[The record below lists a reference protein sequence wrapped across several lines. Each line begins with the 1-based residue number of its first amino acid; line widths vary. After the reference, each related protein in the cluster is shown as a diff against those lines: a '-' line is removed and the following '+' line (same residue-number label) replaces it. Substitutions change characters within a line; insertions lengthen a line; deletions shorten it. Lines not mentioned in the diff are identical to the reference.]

1 MRIKGEMERMKKNN
15 DEYIIIVGCG
25 RLGSHLAGLL
35 SRLRKSVVV
44 IDRDEIAFN
53 RLSQDFSGF
62 TIQADAI
69 EIDTLL
75 QAKIDKADVVVTT
88 TNDDNTNIMIA
99 QIAKSI
105 YKVPKVIARL
115 FEPSRQKV
123 YEELE
128 IETLCP
134 TVLSAIEF
142 KNIIV
147 GKEMEEK

>member
-1 MRIKGEMERMKKNN
+1 MLKIMREMKVVRKISQNR
-15 DEYIIIVGCG
+15 DDYIIIVGCG
-25 RLGSHLAGLL
+25 RLGSHLANLL
-35 SRLRKSVVV
+35 SKARKSVVV
-44 IDRDEIAFN
+44 IDKEEK
-53 RLSQDFSGF
+53 
-62 TIQADAI
+62 ADAI

-75 QAKIDKADVVVTT
+75 KAKIDKADVVVTT

-105 YKVPKVIARL
+105 YGVPKVIARL
-115 FEPSRQKV
+115 FEPARQKI

-134 TVLSAIEF
+134 TVLSALEF

-147 GKEMEEK
+147 GKEMED

>member
-1 MRIKGEMERMKKNN
+1 MKKNN
-15 DEYIIIVGCG
+15 DEYIVIVGCG
-25 RLGSHLAGLL
+25 RLGSHLASLL
-35 SRLRKSVVV
+35 SKARKSVVIV
-44 IDRDEIAFN
+44 DKDEKAFN

-75 QAKIDKADVVVTT
+75 KAKIDKADVVVTT

-99 QIAKSI
+99 QIAKTI

-115 FEPSRQKV
+115 FEPSKQKI

-128 IETLCP
+128 VETLCP
-134 TVLSAIEF
+134 TVLSAVAF
-142 KNIIV
+142 KDIII
-147 GKEMEEK
+147 GKEMEVD

>member
-1 MRIKGEMERMKKNN
+1 MIKNN
-15 DEYIIIVGCG
+15 DEYIVIVGCG
-25 RLGSHLAGLL
+25 RLGSHLASLL
-35 SRLRKSVVV
+35 SKARKSVVI
-44 IDRDEIAFN
+44 IDKDEMAFN
-53 RLSQDFSGF
+53 RLTEEFSGF

-75 QAKIDKADVVVTT
+75 HAKIDKADVVVTT

-105 YKVPKVIARL
+105 YKVPMVIARL

-123 YEELE
+123 YEELQ

-134 TVLSAIEF
+134 TVLSAVEF

-147 GKEMEEK
+147 GKEMEED

>member
-1 MRIKGEMERMKKNN
+1 MREMKVVRKISQNR
-15 DEYIIIVGCG
+15 DDYIIIVGCG
-25 RLGSHLAGLL
+25 RLGSHLANLL
-35 SRLRKSVVV
+35 SKARKSVVV
-44 IDRDEIAFN
+44 IDKEEKAFN
-53 RLSQDFSGF
+53 RLSEEFSGF
-62 TIQADAI
+62 TIEADAI

-75 QAKIDKADVVVTT
+75 KAKIDKADVVVTT

-105 YKVPKVIARL
+105 YGVPKVIARL
-115 FEPSRQKV
+115 FEPARQKI

-134 TVLSAIEF
+134 TVLSALEF

-147 GKEMEEK
+147 GKEMED

>member
-1 MRIKGEMERMKKNN
+1 MKMSLSK

-25 RLGSHLAGLL
+25 RLGSHLASLL
-35 SRLRKSVVV
+35 SKSRKSVVV
-44 IDRDEIAFN
+44 IDKEEKSFG
-53 RLSQDFSGF
+53 RLSEDFSGF
-62 TIQADAI
+62 TIEADAI

-105 YKVPKVIARL
+105 YGVPKVIARL

-147 GKEMEEK
+147 EEEMGGK